1 MPDRAYRSGS
11 AGHQVPKLTITPTQ
25 TDRQGGV
32 PRKSLESVDRAVRVL
47 RVLESEDPITLADV
61 ARRSELSEPTALRY
75 LSSLCA
81 HGLAERTTSGR
92 YRLGWELFRL
102 GREALA
108 LRVPRDVALP
118 IMEQLRK
125 QFNETVNL
133 GLREGDELVLVE
145 TLHSRRSL
153 KQVNEVGQRDPWH
166 ASALGKAMLAFMP
179 DPDRAALLARI
190 RLRRLTPQTIVNRQV
205 LEEELVETRR
215 RGYAIDNHEV
225 EDDITCVGAAVL
237 GPNGVPSYAIS
248 VSFPSHRVEEHLL
261 ERAGNATLAAAE
273 DLRRLLGHDV

>member
-1 MPDRAYRSGS
+1 
-11 AGHQVPKLTITPTQ
+11 LTITPTQ
-25 TDRQGGV
+25 NDSKGGAS
-32 PRKSLESVDRAVRVL
+32 RKSLESVDRVVRVM

-118 IMEQLRK
+118 VMEQLRK

-133 GLREGDELVLVE
+133 ALRERDDLVLVE

-166 ASALGKAMLAFMP
+166 ASALGKAMLSFMP
-179 DPDRAALLARI
+179 DSDRAALLDRVG
-190 RLRRLTPQTIVNRQV
+190 LPRLTPQTIVDRAV
-205 LEEELVETRR
+205 LEKQLVETRE
-215 RGYAIDNHEV
+215 RGYAIDRHEV
-225 EDDITCVGAAVL
+225 EDDIMCVAAAVL
-237 GPNGVPSYAIS
+237 GPNGAPSYAIS
-248 VSFPSHRVEEHLL
+248 VSFPSHRLEEDVL
-261 ERAGNATLAAAE
+261 ERAGAATLAAAD
-273 DLRRLLGHDV
+273 DLRRLLGYAV

>member
-1 MPDRAYRSGS
+1 LA
-11 AGHQVPKLTITPTQ
+11 ITSTQ
-25 TDRQGGV
+25 NDSQNAAS
-32 PRKSLESVDRAVRVL
+32 RKSLESVDRVVRVL

-81 HGLAERTTSGR
+81 HGLAERTPAGR

-108 LRVPRDVALP
+108 LRFPRDVALP

-133 GLREGDELVLVE
+133 ALRERDDLVLVE

-179 DPDRAALLARI
+179 DPDRTALLDRVG
-190 RLRRLTPQTIVNRQV
+190 LRRLTRQTIVDRRE
-205 LEEELVETRR
+205 LEEELAVTRR

-225 EDDITCVGAAVL
+225 EDDITCVGAPVL

-248 VSFPSHRVEEHLL
+248 VSFPSHRAEEELL
-261 ERAGNATLAAAE
+261 ERAGSALLGAAE